1 MKRSIERERDSFKSM
16 PFGDGRNLMELLAS
30 HKPVIQQICGFLSLE
45 ENCILRLVN
54 RHLRSIATPNITCL
68 YRKSNKIPLKRIC
81 GVFTNISEIVY
92 TCGNED
98 LDGEDCS
105 WILDDLKKLSVL
117 TSNSAGVSKISK

>member
-16 PFGDGRNLMELLAS
+16 PFGDGRNLIELLAS
-30 HKPVIQQICGFLSLE
+30 HKPIMQRVFGFLSLE
-45 ENCILRLVN
+45 EKCSLRFVN
-54 RHLRSIATPNITCL
+54 RHLRFIATPNITCL
-68 YRKSNKIPLKRIC
+68 YRKSNEIPLKRIC